1 MSDVFDASDAKNR
14 FGRLLDAAQSGP
26 VRIRKNGR
34 DVAVVLSAE
43 AFCRLV
49 EDEAGKG
56 VSPAVKSLYEKSAER
71 WAGVYRAL
79 ADR

>member
-34 DVAVVLSAE
+34 EVAVVMSAD
-43 AFCRLV
+43 AFRKLAQ
-49 EDEAGKG
+49 DASSAR
-56 VSPAVKSLYEKSAER
+56 VSPAVKALHEKSAER
-71 WAGVYRAL
+71 WADVYKAL
-79 ADR
+79 AE